1 MPQLN
6 PEFFVSQ
13 LFWLV
18 VTFSFLLFFLWK
30 ISLPRISRVLEKR
43 ENKINNDIQSAK
55 KLQTEA
61 EQIQNEID
69 RQLSKARDQANNII
83 KESTLN
89 LKNKATIELDKIDNE
104 LTKKIDESYVV
115 IENSKKDSI
124 KKISNQILEIT
135 KLTLSKLSSMPIND
149 KEIKDS
155 VTKAQPIKSVH

>member
-30 ISLPRISRVLEKR
+30 ISLPRISKVLEKR
-43 ENKINNDIQSAK
+43 ENKISNDIEIAK

-61 EQIQNEID
+61 EQIQNKID
-69 RQLSKARDQANNII
+69 RQLSSARDQASNII

-89 LKNKATIELDKIDNE
+89 IKNKIATELGKIDNE
-104 LTKKIDESYVV
+104 LSKKIDESFAI
-115 IENSKKDSI
+115 IERNKKESI
-124 KKISNQILEIT
+124 IKINNQILEIT
-135 KLTLSKLSSMPIND
+135 KLTLSKLSSVPVND
-149 KEIKDS
+149 EEIKDS
-155 VTKAQPIKSVH
+155 VTKAQSKAIH

>member
-30 ISLPRISRVLEKR
+30 ISLPRISKVLEKR
-43 ENKINNDIQSAK
+43 ENKISNDIEIAK

-69 RQLSKARDQANNII
+69 RQLSSARDQASNII

-89 LKNKATIELDKIDNE
+89 IKNKIATELGKIDNE
-104 LTKKIDESYVV
+104 LSKKIDESFAI
-115 IENSKKDSI
+115 IERNKKESI
-124 KKISNQILEIT
+124 IKINNQILEIT
-135 KLTLSKLSSMPIND
+135 KLTLSKLSSVPVND
-149 KEIKDS
+149 EEIKDS
-155 VTKAQPIKSVH
+155 VTKAQSKAIH